1 MNFSF
6 FKSFLKRKKRFQN
19 TTNFP
24 FDIESKQR
32 QFKNN
37 TKIII
42 NQIDLG
48 WLICNFF
55 LDFKHIMMVDYNAS
69 KRLVAITLVQNTI
82 IHNKKKKIHN
92 YLKCV
97 M

>member
-6 FKSFLKRKKRFQN
+6 FKSFFSKKKFFQN

-24 FDIESKQR
+24 FDIPSKQR

-55 LDFKHIMMVDYNAS
+55 LDFKHIMMADYNAS
-69 KRLVAITLVQNTI
+69 KQLMAIRLVQNTS
-82 IHNKKKKIHN
+82 IHNKKKN
-92 YLKCV
+92 S
-97 M
+97 